1 VADGHGIA
9 ENEGRHAQPTADAQI
24 GVHDSNSRNRFAEDG
39 SRVEG
44 RGPGFDKVRG
54 ESVEGVDTQL
64 LFHDEVFSTQNWL
77 VRIYKRKK
85 LNRGLAQ
92 LHAGF
97 AQKKSSGARNRG

>member
-1 VADGHGIA
+1 
-9 ENEGRHAQPTADAQI
+9 
-24 GVHDSNSRNRFAEDG
+24 
-39 SRVEG
+39 
-44 RGPGFDKVRG
+44 VRG

-92 LHAGF
+92 LQAGF
-97 AQKKSSGARNRG
+97 ARKKSTNARDRGGEGRKTGRGSWGKGQK